1 MQFEQTSLHTQSF
14 IDHSSFK
21 KKINLSMARKREACE
36 GEEQTPSSLTVEEAA
51 SWDEMVKD
59 AGIGGVRRA
68 RKRFVGVW
76 QRPSGRWVVEVKDTT
91 QMIRVWLGTYNTVE
105 EATPAY
111 SEAA

>member
-1 MQFEQTSLHTQSF
+1 
-14 IDHSSFK
+14 
-21 KKINLSMARKREACE
+21 MARKREACE